1 MAVLNFVMGNVMSG
15 KSTSII
21 NLNPDTTFVVVG
33 VNREVPLS
41 ADGRAFK
48 QTYVETPDALL
59 KMIEK
64 IDKTDAIKTLV
75 LDDIH
80 FVFAREYTDQAK
92 VKGFDKYT
100 DYFVSYAKFFDRL
113 PKMRDNLFI
122 HILWHVTPI
131 VSGNKIIGYEPKFIG
146 NATNKYN
153 PPLGLAS
160 LVLFAKPMF
169 NDDGY
174 RDYKF
179 LTKSYQ
185 DENGI
190 EYPARTKDRNMFP
203 DLIDNDLEYVE
214 KTYREF
220 SENGKKN
227 K

>member
-1 MAVLNFVMGNVMSG
+1 MAVVNFVLGNVMSG

-21 NLNPDTTFVVVG
+21 TLNPDNTFVIVG

-41 ADGRAFK
+41 IDGRPFK
-48 QTYVETPDALL
+48 QAYVETTTELQRVL
-59 KMIEK
+59 EK
-64 IDKTDAIKTLV
+64 VNKADAIKTLV

-80 FVFAREYTDQAK
+80 FVFAREYTSQARQ
-92 VKGFDKYT
+92 KGFDKYT
-100 DYFVSYAKFFDRL
+100 DYFVNYSSLFDSL
-113 PKMRDNLFI
+113 PKMRDDLFI
-122 HILWHVTPI
+122 HVLWHVTPI

-153 PPLGLAS
+153 PPLGLAT

-169 NDDGY
+169 NDDGF

-179 LTKSYQ
+179 LTKSYM
-185 DENGI
+185 DENGT

-203 DLIDNDLEYVE
+203 DVIDNDLEYVE
-214 KTYREF
+214 RTYREF
-220 SENGKKN
+220 NSNVQKN